1 MSDIAIRAKHCIV
14 SGGRQPGVEGLSQ
27 RCHIGRAHSH
37 GDSLRSQHPD
47 TLRDALVARFRRAD
61 QVTHSRS
68 TGSRSTWQL
77 PGESHAVAGDMERAA
92 ALWRTMGVSRGA
104 TGVADLEMS
113 SLCT

>member
-27 RCHIGRAHSH
+27 RCHIGRAQSH
-37 GDSLRSQHPD
+37 GDSLRSQRPD
-47 TLRDALVARFRRAD
+47 TLHDALVARFRRAD

-68 TGSRSTWQL
+68 TRQL
-77 PGESHAVAGDMERAA
+77 LGESYAIAGDVERAA
-92 ALWRTMGVSRGA
+92 ALWRTVDVRWGQLR
-104 TGVADLEMS
+104 VADLEMS

>member
-37 GDSLRSQHPD
+37 GDALRSQHPD

-68 TGSRSTWQL
+68 TGSRSTRQL
-77 PGESHAVAGDMERAA
+77 LGESYAIAGDVERAA
-92 ALWRTMGVSRGA
+92 ALWRTVDVRWGQLR
-104 TGVADLEMS
+104 VADLEMS